1 MGRILVVDDEE
12 GIRSFLAESLELDGH
27 QIEEAASGEEALER
41 LRAKSF
47 DLVLTDLRMPGMGGM
62 QLLETVQAEQPE
74 VEFIVLTAHGNVE
87 SAVQAMKL
95 GAFDF
100 IQKPVS
106 GPAELRLLAARALER
121 RKLKDQADA
130 VRVSADDP
138 VLSYGD
144 PAMVPVVEALK
155 KVARTQAT
163 VLLLGESG
171 TGKEVAAR
179 AIHRMSDRANGP
191 FVAINCAT
199 LSETLLE
206 SELFGHEKGAF
217 TGATDRKRGRI
228 ELAHGGTFF
237 LDEVGEL
244 KPGIQARLLRVL
256 QERAFERVG
265 GTRTVEVDVRW
276 IAATHRDLRGN
287 ISEGTFRED
296 LYHRLSVFPVRL
308 PPLRERP
315 GDILPLAEVLLAR
328 ACHEL
333 KRPVLKLSEAA
344 RQALR
349 GGHWAGNIRELANA
363 LERAAILAD
372 GEILE
377 PQHLLI
383 EPARIAS
390 KPLASPIAEPA
401 LGGETATLE
410 ELERRAIERA
420 LLEVGGNRREAAEK
434 LGIGL
439 RTLYEK
445 LKRYKIG

>member
-12 GIRSFLAESLELDGH
+12 GVRSFLAESLELDGH
-27 QIEEAASGEEALER
+27 QLEEAPSGDEALKR

-47 DLVLTDLRMPGMGGM
+47 DLVLTDLRMPGMDGM
-62 QLLETVQAEQPE
+62 QLLQKVQAEQPE

-87 SAVQAMKL
+87 LAVQAMKL

-121 RKLKDQADA
+121 RKLRDHAESTRA
-130 VRVSADDP
+130 STGEP

-144 PAMVPVVEALK
+144 PAMQPVVEALK
-155 KVARTQAT
+155 KVARTHAT

-179 AIHRMSDRANGP
+179 AIHRTSDRAKGP

-199 LSETLLE
+199 LSENLLE

-217 TGATDRKRGRI
+217 TGATERKRGRI
-228 ELAHGGTFF
+228 ELADGGTFF

-244 KPGIQARLLRVL
+244 KPALQARLLRVL

-265 GTRTVEVDVRW
+265 GTRTLEVDVRW
-276 IAATHRDLRGN
+276 IAATHRDLRGQ
-287 ISEGTFRED
+287 ISQGTFRED
-296 LYHRLSVFPVRL
+296 LYHRLSVFPVQL
-308 PPLRERP
+308 PALRDRP
-315 GDILPLAEVLLAR
+315 GDILPLAEVLLER

-344 RQALR
+344 RRALL
-349 GGHWAGNIRELANA
+349 GGRWTGNIRELANV

-372 GEILE
+372 GDTLE
-377 PQHLLI
+377 PRHLLM
-383 EPARIAS
+383 EPGRAPTSA
-390 KPLASPIAEPA
+390 AEPA
-401 LGGETATLE
+401 PAAVDGLTLD
-410 ELERRAIERA
+410 ELERRAIIQA
-420 LLEVGGNRREAAEK
+420 LEGVGGNRREAAEK

-445 LKRYKIG
+445 IKRYKLG

>member
-12 GIRSFLAESLELDGH
+12 GVRSFLAESLEIDGH
-27 QIEEAASGEEALER
+27 HVEEAASGQEALER
-41 LRAKSF
+41 LRSRGF
-47 DLVLTDLRMPGMGGM
+47 ELVLTDLRMPGMDGLE
-62 QLLETVQAEQPE
+62 LLQKVQAEQPE

-87 SAVQAMKL
+87 IAVQAMKL

-106 GPAELRLLAARALER
+106 GPTELRLLANRALER
-121 RKLKDQADA
+121 RRLRDHEEMTRA
-130 VRVSADDP
+130 SASTP

-144 PAMVPVVEALK
+144 PVMAPVVEALK
-155 KVARTQAT
+155 KVARTNAT

-171 TGKEVAAR
+171 TGKEVAAH
-179 AIHRMSDRANGP
+179 AIHRMSERAQGP

-199 LSETLLE
+199 LSESLLE

-244 KPGIQARLLRVL
+244 KPSLQARLLRVL

-265 GTRTVEVDVRW
+265 GTRTLEVDVRW
-276 IAATHRDLRGN
+276 IAATHQDLRAR
-287 ISEGTFRED
+287 ISSGEFRED

-308 PPLRERP
+308 PPLRERT
-315 GDILPLAEVLLAR
+315 GDIPALADVLLQR

-333 KRPVLKLSEAA
+333 KRPMLKLSEAA
-344 RQALR
+344 RKALL
-349 GGHWAGNIRELANA
+349 GGRWTGNIRELANV
-363 LERAAILAD
+363 LERAAILAEGD
-372 GEILE
+372 TLE
-377 PQHLLI
+377 PHHLLM
-383 EPARIAS
+383 EQPAKA
-390 KPLASPIAEPA
+390 PA
-401 LGGETATLE
+401 PAFVQDAMTLE
-410 ELERRAIERA
+410 DLEKRAIERA
-420 LLEVGGNRREAAEK
+420 LDEVRGNRREAAER
-434 LGIGL
+434 LGIGV

-445 LKRYKIG
+445 LKRYNLG